1 MPFPSP
7 PPAQTYGEHGQ
18 YAYHYTTSGAAFE
31 HILPSRELRFSSLA
45 RLRDP
50 VENKDWVQA
59 LWTSA
64 AWPTKDVKRLQ
75 DLARRVLDETKVL
88 SFTLDAPQGES
99 PVHARGYARPRMW
112 EQYAENHAGACLV
125 FDCELLAE
133 TLTSA
138 LAGFEDTI
146 AQEISYSDV
155 PLPEHGAAHTL
166 VAANLAE
173 AGEGDIEQGMRMHLR
188 DHAPELFFRKL
199 KDWTTEHECRYLI
212 LGDNS
217 PGRSISYGDALRA
230 VIVGERFPPWQILGA
245 ANVCS
250 AADAE
255 LRQIQWGASP
265 PSVFDPTMPDP

>member
-1 MPFPSP
+1 
-7 PPAQTYGEHGQ
+7 
-18 YAYHYTTSGAAFE
+18 
-31 HILPSRELRFSSLA
+31 
-45 RLRDP
+45 
-50 VENKDWVQA
+50 
-59 LWTSA
+59 
-64 AWPTKDVKRLQ
+64 
-75 DLARRVLDETKVL
+75 
-88 SFTLDAPQGES
+88 
-99 PVHARGYARPRMW
+99 MW

-125 FDCELLAE
+125 FDRELLAE

-166 VAANLAE
+166 VAATLAE

-212 LGDNS
+212 LGDHS